1 MHREIEGRNVEMRP
15 AWRSE
20 IESRLTE
27 LEEGRDDVIHGRVTL
42 SKSNHHR
49 KSDDTAEALIVV
61 LIPGHTITARKRE
74 ETFEQAI
81 RSAFDAIDVELEK
94 VRDKRA
100 SHEVRLPPV
109 PRRGVI
115 SKLFKDEGYGF
126 ILEDGAEEVYF
137 HRNAVHDL
145 AFDRLEDGMEVTFNV
160 ETGEKGPQAT
170 TVNPPP
176 QIPERYAN
184 KAS

>member
-1 MHREIEGRNVEMRP
+1 MHTEIESRNVKMQP

-20 IESRLTE
+20 IESRLAD
-27 LEEGRDDVIHGRVTL
+27 LQAGREDVIHGRVTL
-42 SKSNHHR
+42 SKSNRHR
-49 KSDDTAEALIVV
+49 KSADTAEALIVV
-61 LIPGHTITARKRE
+61 QIPGHTITARKRE
-74 ETFEQAI
+74 GTFEQAI
-81 RSAFDAIDVELEK
+81 RSAFEAIDIELEK

-115 SKLFKDEGYGF
+115 SKLFRDKGYGF

-145 AFDRLEDGMEVTFNV
+145 AFDALEDGMEVTFNV
-160 ETGEKGPQAT
+160 ETGENGPQAT

-176 QIPERYAN
+176 QFPERYAN
-184 KAS
+184 KGT